1 MDRQVINSIRRVLGH
16 VKSGKQSFIIGII
29 FKILERCLS
38 ILPCV
43 LCCYWL
49 YAELSKVT
57 IATMLLSTPSDYLM
71 ALSGVFLL
79 QLICA
84 YVGQQQSFI
93 GGYQIAQDY
102 RSKAISHYRHLPLG
116 VMHQIYSSEFFELLR
131 DDIKKVERIFSHVL
145 PDLLSALMAAFFG
158 LVILLCIAPSYALSM
173 CLILPCAFGA
183 MHVLKQR
190 FIHVSKA
197 KAHADKYT
205 RSTLIDYIE
214 ALKTLRLFDQTHH
227 WLARVKKQLDG
238 AKQHVLQAEM
248 WGAGPL
254 LGYRAVLNMALVLF
268 VVTLALSLPEAN
280 TSAMNFDAIVFGVL
294 IIPLLMI
301 LNEVAEHCST
311 LRMVIQSECTVEA
324 FLSKPSLSEPCVP
337 ITPQNHSIEFERV
350 SFGYDDIDTIN
361 NMSFYA
367 PEGSITAVVGETGSG
382 KSTLLNLCARFFEPS
397 SGCVK
402 VGGVG
407 LQEIGSQNLHNL
419 ISMIFEDVQLIDS
432 SILENIRI
440 GNADATD
447 EEVYQ
452 ACVDAHCFEFIN
464 KLPDGINTQVGENGI
479 LLSGG
484 QRQCIA
490 IARALLKDTPIVLL
504 DDITASL
511 DPITQADVVSA
522 IQHLLQ
528 NRTVITVSHRLS
540 SIVQADN
547 ILVIEQGNVVES
559 GSHRCLLS
567 IGGYYTRLWRA
578 ESHVA

>member
-1 MDRQVINSIRRVLGH
+1 MDRQAISSISRVLGH
-16 VKSGKQSFIIGII
+16 VKSGKQSFIIGIT
-29 FKILERCLS
+29 FRVLERCLS

-43 LCCYWL
+43 LCFYWL

-57 IATMLLSTPSDYLM
+57 ITTTLLSTPSDYLM
-71 ALSGVFLL
+71 ALGGVFLL

-84 YVGQQQSFI
+84 YVGQQHSLI
-93 GGYQIAQDY
+93 GSYQIAQDY
-102 RSKAISHYRHLPLG
+102 RSKAISHFRRLPLG
-116 VMHQIYSSEFFELLR
+116 VLHQMHSSEFFELFG
-131 DDIKKVERIFSHVL
+131 DDIKKIERIFSYVL
-145 PDLLSALMAAFFG
+145 PDLLSALMAALLG
-158 LVILLCIAPSYALSM
+158 LVILLFIAPLYALSM
-173 CLILPCAFGA
+173 CLILPCAFWV
-183 MHVLKQR
+183 MHLLKQR
-190 FIHVSKA
+190 FIHISKA
-197 KAHADKYT
+197 KAHAEKHT

-227 WLARVKKQLDG
+227 WLARVQKQLDV
-238 AKQHVLQAEM
+238 AKQHALQAEM
-248 WGAGPL
+248 WSVGPL

-280 TSAMNFDAIVFGVL
+280 TSAMNFDAIFFGVL

-301 LNEVAEHCST
+301 LNEVAEHFST
-311 LRMVIQSECTVEA
+311 LRMAIQSECKVEA
-324 FLSKPSLSEPCVP
+324 FLNKPTLSEPCDP

-350 SFGYDDIDTIN
+350 SFGYDGIDIIN

-367 PEGSITAVVGETGSG
+367 PEGSITAIVGEAGSG

-407 LQEIGSQNLHNL
+407 LQEIGSENVHNL
-419 ISMIFEDVQLIDS
+419 ISVIFEDVQLIDS

-440 GNADATD
+440 GKPDATD
-447 EEVYQ
+447 EEIYQ
-452 ACVDAHCFEFIN
+452 ACADAHCLEFIN
-464 KLPDGINTQVGENGI
+464 RLPEGINTQVGESGV

-547 ILVIEQGNVVES
+547 ILVIEQGKVVES

-567 IGGYYTRLWRA
+567 IGGYYTRLWKA
-578 ESHVA
+578 ESHVV